1 MNIECY
7 IAIID
12 LLEELKINFQ
22 YNQLTEDIDRIDEK
36 IKLYRS
42 LIREELLRSSTE
54 FVDE

>member
-12 LLEELKINFQ
+12 LLEELRISFQ
-22 YNQLTEDIDRIDEK
+22 YNQLSEDIDRIDEK

-42 LIREELLRSSTE
+42 LIKEELNLGE
-54 FVDE
+54 